1 MSFATFIFSF
11 AIISAIVAA
20 RAFSVAP
27 FVEKLSDTTFAAAA
41 VAEIVSQIVRGSAKL
56 GHDLL

>member
-1 MSFATFIFSF
+1 MAFIFSF

-27 FVEKLSDTTFAAAA
+27 FVEKLSDTTVAAAA

-56 GHDLL
+56 GP